1 MSVVNG
7 KYPGPTIFAT
17 EGDTLHILVQNN
29 LPYPTSFH
37 WHGLYFTGS
46 NYMDGANSFT
56 QCPIPPGKAFNYSFE
71 VTQSGTYWWH
81 SHVGGQLTDGLTGA
95 IVIYE
100 KNDSLPQSQNHIIQV
115 TDWYHELAAEL
126 TNFYMSAA
134 SEGNEPLP
142 DSGLVN
148 GLGIYNCSGA
158 AKPDRCISNRPL
170 EAEYDVVLVEE
181 GLMYRLRFINT
192 GTYAMFKISI
202 DNHNMTIVEVD
213 GGMVEPLT
221 VNEFSLNT
229 AQRISVLVEANQPP
243 ANYWIR
249 VSMQASCF
257 GADTPGLNPKI
268 YGILHYKTVPLDYPT
283 SSGIEHDD
291 CTELNL
297 FDFHPSGFPPVPRDP
312 VLTWTVTFQFE
323 NDASGINRGYMNNIS
338 YSIPGLYWNSLE
350 YVMRGETLPVKVNP
364 FVVDVKPN
372 STIEIII
379 NNNGNKI
386 GRAVQQECRDRSRMP
401 SSA

>member
-134 SEGNEPLP
+134 SEGNE
-142 DSGLVN
+142 
-148 GLGIYNCSGA
+148 
-158 AKPDRCISNRPL
+158 
-170 EAEYDVVLVEE
+170 
-181 GLMYRLRFINT
+181 
-192 GTYAMFKISI
+192 
-202 DNHNMTIVEVD
+202 
-213 GGMVEPLT
+213 
-221 VNEFSLNT
+221 
-229 AQRISVLVEANQPP
+229 Q
-243 ANYWIR
+243 
-249 VSMQASCF
+249 
-257 GADTPGLNPKI
+257 
-268 YGILHYKTVPLDYPT
+268 
-283 SSGIEHDD
+283 
-291 CTELNL
+291 
-297 FDFHPSGFPPVPRDP
+297 
-312 VLTWTVTFQFE
+312 
-323 NDASGINRGYMNNIS
+323 
-338 YSIPGLYWNSLE
+338 
-350 YVMRGETLPVKVNP
+350 
-364 FVVDVKPN
+364 
-372 STIEIII
+372 
-379 NNNGNKI
+379 I